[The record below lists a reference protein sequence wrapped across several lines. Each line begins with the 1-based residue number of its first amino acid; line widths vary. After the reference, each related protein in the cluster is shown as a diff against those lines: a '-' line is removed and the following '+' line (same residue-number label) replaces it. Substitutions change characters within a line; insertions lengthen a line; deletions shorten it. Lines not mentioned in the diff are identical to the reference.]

1 VTYGRRVL
9 VHPDVPSLVGAV
21 AARFLTKLVDLLE
34 DRDEVHIALTG
45 GTVGT
50 DVLRGVAGSPMRD
63 SIDWG
68 RVHFWWG
75 DERFVPKH
83 DRDRNEVQ
91 ARDAL
96 LASLPTPEDHIHP
109 FLASDE
115 IGDLEAAAE
124 AYSAELRAHAHGEA
138 AVPRFDITFLGVG
151 PDGHVASLFPGFPQ
165 HDGPATVI
173 GVRNA
178 PKPPPDRLSL
188 TYPAL
193 NESARIW
200 LVLAG
205 AEKAS
210 ALGLALAG
218 ASPSEVPSA
227 GVQGRKR
234 TVYFVDR
241 AAASQ
246 VPQNL
251 IGNEY

>member
-9 VHPDVPSLVGAV
+9 VHPDVPTLVGAV

-34 DRDEVHIALTG
+34 ERDQVHIALTG

-50 DVLRGVAGSPMRD
+50 DVLRGVATSPMWD
-63 SIDWG
+63 GIDWT

-75 DERFVPKH
+75 DERFVPR
-83 DRDRNEVQ
+83 DDPDRNERQ
-91 ARDAL
+91 AREAL
-96 LASLPTPEDHIHP
+96 LASLPTPEQNIHP
-109 FLASDE
+109 FPASDE
-115 IGDLEAAAE
+115 LPDLEQAAATYGE
-124 AYSAELRAHAHGEA
+124 ELRRHANGGA

-151 PDGHVASLFPGFPQ
+151 PDGHVASLFPGFPD
-165 HDGPATVI
+165 HDGPGTVI

-188 TYPAL
+188 TFPAL
-193 NESARIW
+193 NESTRIW

-218 ASPSEVPSA
+218 ASPNEVPSA

-234 TVYFVDR
+234 TVYFVDQ

-251 IGNEY
+251 IASQY

>member
-9 VHPDVPSLVGAV
+9 VHPDLPSLVGAV
-21 AARFLTKLVDLLE
+21 AARFLTKLVDLLDE
-34 DRDEVHIALTG
+34 RDEVHIALTG
-45 GTVGT
+45 GNAGT

-63 SIDWG
+63 SIDWT

-75 DERFVPKH
+75 DERFVAKEDPE
-83 DRDRNEVQ
+83 RNEKQ
-91 ARDAL
+91 AREAL
-96 LASLPTPEDHIHP
+96 LDRLSTPEDHIHP
-109 FLASDE
+109 LPATDE
-115 IGDLEAAAE
+115 IADLEAAAA
-124 AYSAELRAHAHGEA
+124 AYAEELALHANDGA

-151 PDGHVASLFPGFPQ
+151 PDGHVASLFPGFPN
-165 HDGPATVI
+165 HHGPATVI
-173 GVRNA
+173 GVRDA

-188 TYPAL
+188 TFPAL
-193 NESARIW
+193 NESTRIW

-227 GVQGRKR
+227 GVQGRR
-234 TVYFVDR
+234 GTVYFVDQ

-251 IGNEY
+251 IVNEY

>member
-21 AARFLTKLVDLLE
+21 AARFLTKLVDLLDE
-34 DRDEVHIALTG
+34 RDEAHIALTG

-50 DVLRGVAGSPMRD
+50 DVLRGVAGSPMRG

-83 DRDRNEVQ
+83 HEDRNEVQ
-91 ARDAL
+91 ARSAL
-96 LASLPTPEDHIHP
+96 LGSLPTPEDHIHP
-109 FLASDE
+109 FPASDE
-115 IGDLEAAAE
+115 IGDLEDAAD
-124 AYSAELRAHAHGEA
+124 AYATELRAHAHGGL

-188 TYPAL
+188 TFPAL

-218 ASPSEVPSA
+218 ASPNEVPSA

-234 TVYFVDR
+234 TVYFVDQ